1 MPRVEPYNTVGTS
14 PMWPFEYK
22 LIKIKCKIQFSVA
35 PATFQMLTSHV
46 WLWLL
51 YWTAQTENIST
62 MAESSTGQHC
72 STAKAANKTCVQGP
86 VDMYWHSWLSM
97 KKTERKGRSLLWPC
111 DSYQEGTLAWCLASF
126 HQRNL
131 DFCTKIS
138 WFLNI
143 SNQFE
148 NTKNTER
155 LNVFSGVGNRVTH
168 HAPCRSLACGPLI
181 RTWLTV

>member
-1 MPRVEPYNTVGTS
+1 MFRAEPYNTVGTS

-62 MAESSTGQHC
+62 MAESSIGQHC
-72 STAKAANKTCVQGP
+72 STAKAANKTCVQWP

-97 KKTERKGRSLLWPC
+97 KKTKRKGRRLLC
-111 DSYQEGTLAWCLASF
+111 G
-126 HQRNL
+126 
-131 DFCTKIS
+131 
-138 WFLNI
+138 
-143 SNQFE
+143 
-148 NTKNTER
+148 
-155 LNVFSGVGNRVTH
+155 RVTSTKKE
-168 HAPCRSLACGPLI
+168 PWPGVRLLFTKEIWIFVQNLLI
-181 RTWLTV
+181 FKYFQPIRKY